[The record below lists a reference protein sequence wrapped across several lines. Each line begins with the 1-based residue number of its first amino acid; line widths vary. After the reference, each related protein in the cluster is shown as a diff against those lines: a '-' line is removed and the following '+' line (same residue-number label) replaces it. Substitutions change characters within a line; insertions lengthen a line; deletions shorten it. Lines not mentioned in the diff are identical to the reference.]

1 VEFRDRLIQFIR
13 DRLQKSSFCSRALHA
28 ALNSLSTGNRRPR
41 RVHPYLS
48 RTVDLAESRLL
59 LSGASIVGTDGSANL
74 IQPDQ
79 SSAGPENDA
88 RQDEVNPP
96 EDPAPLVILSQVISG
111 ESKHDSPQVA
121 RTGVPSNQT
130 LPDSSGPDLSFGS
143 EWPDFSA
150 SGQVAFPDVD
160 AVFTDRVFDLL
171 DSPFTEIGG
180 INTAS
185 GAKTPTG
192 PLSSDLMGASDELAG
207 AKAGTQ
213 PVAPGVPEVA
223 GAGPSAQQSRSSLMT
238 GLPGQNVSGTTVG
251 GLSGATASDVA
262 SPGNMVTD
270 TTQSGL
276 RNTSY
281 ILPHQRMA
289 TDVPSAGQPSSP
301 YDSISTSWMARWF
314 GRYSGAASHW
324 FRRATSSSFLKFRKL
339 GSESVASESASIAA
353 RRSAFLGLSQPA
365 ELHPQQDSGSHAL
378 SSVSHP
384 LLSPGQP
391 AEAVRAYHH
400 RALHPGRTGASVP
413 SESRTLTE
421 ESATANRKQKLGDR
435 QPQSLRKGLEASV
448 ELAPELPP
456 IPDSGAGPRILRYSI
471 NARAPPNHPQTPT
484 LIQLNRD
491 VRAEQL
497 ERLRHSIAPR
507 GPSLVSAETL
517 HQVSSSVSGPKLSR
531 NI

>member
-13 DRLQKSSFCSRALHA
+13 DRLQKSSICSRALYA

-48 RTVDLAESRLL
+48 RTVDLAEARLL
-59 LSGASIVGTDGSANL
+59 LSGASIGGTDGSANL

-79 SSAGPENDA
+79 SSAGSENDVS
-88 RQDEVNPP
+88 QDEVNPP
-96 EDPAPLVILSQVISG
+96 EDQAPLVILSQVISA

-160 AVFTDRVFDLL
+160 AVFTDPVFGLL
-171 DSPFTEIGG
+171 DSPLTEIGG
-180 INTAS
+180 INTAC
-185 GAKTPTG
+185 GAKTSTG
-192 PLSSDLMGASDELAG
+192 PLSSGLMGASDELAG
-207 AKAGTQ
+207 ATAGIQ
-213 PVAPGVPEVA
+213 PVASGVSQA
-223 GAGPSAQQSRSSLMT
+223 TGAGPSAQQSRSLLMT
-238 GLPGQNVSGTTVG
+238 GLHGQNVSGTTVG
-251 GLSGATASDVA
+251 GSGATDADVA
-262 SPGNMVTD
+262 SRGNMVTD
-270 TTQSGL
+270 ATQSGL

-281 ILPHQRMA
+281 VLPHQRMA
-289 TDVPSAGQPSSP
+289 TDVASAGQPSSP
-301 YDSISTSWMARWF
+301 YDSISSSWVARWF
-314 GRYSGAASHW
+314 GRYSGSASHW
-324 FRRATSSSFLKFRKL
+324 FRRATSGSFLKFMKL
-339 GSESVASESASIAA
+339 GSDSAAIESASIAA

-365 ELHPQQDSGSHAL
+365 ESDPQQDSGSHTL

-400 RALHPGRTGASVP
+400 GALNPGRTGASVP
-413 SESRTLTE
+413 SESRSLTE

-448 ELAPELPP
+448 ELASELPP

-531 NI
+531 DT